1 MLTQILRLK
10 ILKTK
15 KRKKIEKELKAK
27 SIFVN
32 MTEKTKCSIN

>member
-10 ILKTK
+10 IFKTK
-15 KRKKIEKELKAK
+15 KEKKNEKELKAK

-32 MTEKTKCSIN
+32 MTEKTESSIN